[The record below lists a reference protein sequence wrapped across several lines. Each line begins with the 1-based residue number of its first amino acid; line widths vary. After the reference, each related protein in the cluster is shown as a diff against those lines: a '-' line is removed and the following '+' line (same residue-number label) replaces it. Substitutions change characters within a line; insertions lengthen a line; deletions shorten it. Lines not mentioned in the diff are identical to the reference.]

1 MQRIEAVMNRRI
13 AAQAN
18 HPTQACMRQKMTAVL
33 LEHALVR
40 QSTAVIYRNY
50 S

>member
-18 HPTQACMRQKMTAVL
+18 NPTQACMRQKDDRGFTRARPCTPVNRGHL
-33 LEHALVR
+33 
-40 QSTAVIYRNY
+40 S
-50 S
+50 